1 MGVSTIFW
9 YRKKRTWH
17 LGPSRNPENK
27 FLRPFQSKYLYISIW
42 TFFILKK
49 VPFAVYASIFLKYLT
64 LPYLYDAKVKF
75 ITVEKAKILGNV
87 FIDSQFNY
95 ATLIRMFWRKSVYS
109 EIEKI
114 HHKTLKVIYGIDDF
128 YNNLLCLSSS
138 KALCLSSSKAPS
150 IFSVKDI

>member
-1 MGVSTIFW
+1 M
-9 YRKKRTWH
+9 
-17 LGPSRNPENK
+17 
-27 FLRPFQSKYLYISIW
+27 LYISIW

-49 VPFAVYASIFLKYLT
+49 VPFAVYAGIFLKYLT

-87 FIDSQFNY
+87 LIDSQFNY
-95 ATLIRMFWRKSVYS
+95 ATLVRMFWRKSVYS

-128 YNNLLCLSSS
+128 YNSLLCLSSS
-138 KALCLSSSKAPS
+138 KALCLSSWKAPS
-150 IFSVKDI
+150 IFSVENI